1 MCRQPNLLKVKLGM
15 TLLRQWIMLCGLLAL
30 SLSGCSSSDNN
41 TDLHTYL
48 EQLKKHSVAKVH
60 LLDRFVLRQT
70 YELKDTPPKSPFP
83 KNGNVIDSAAL
94 LAKPPLQRYSLNALR
109 LLGIIQDNGQI
120 SAVILTPDGKI
131 YPLVQG
137 DLIGNQQG
145 KVIEMNAHNVVISE
159 TAEHNTSHRVVLY
172 LKQ

>member
-1 MCRQPNLLKVKLGM
+1 MLKVKFRM
-15 TLLRQWIMLCGLLAL
+15 TILRQWMMLCGLLAL
-30 SLSGCSSSDNN
+30 SLSGCSSSNN
-41 TDLHTYL
+41 DADLHAYL
-48 EQLKKHSVAKVH
+48 EQLKKHSVTKVH
-60 LLDRFVLRQT
+60 LFDRFVLRQT
-70 YELKDTPPKSPFP
+70 YELKDALLKSPFP
-83 KNGNVIDSAAL
+83 KNGSLDSAAL

-120 SAVILTPDGKI
+120 SAIILTPDGKI

-137 DLIGNQQG
+137 DLIGNLQG

-159 TAEHNTSHRVVLY
+159 TAEHNTTRRVVLY